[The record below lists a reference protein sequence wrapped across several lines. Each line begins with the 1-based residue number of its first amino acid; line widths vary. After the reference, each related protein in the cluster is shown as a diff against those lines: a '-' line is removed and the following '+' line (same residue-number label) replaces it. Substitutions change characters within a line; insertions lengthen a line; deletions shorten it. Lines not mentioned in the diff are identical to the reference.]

1 MYWGLQLKIST
12 AHNPKTKQQNSC
24 FIPVSMSFPE
34 PKSWLTADQQAA
46 MLNPYPMAHAITCF
60 PSLDALVQPCTS
72 SINTLLT
79 HDARRVLV

>member
-12 AHNPKTKQQNSC
+12 AHNPKTKRQNSC

-46 MLNPYPMAHAITCF
+46 MLNPHPMTHAITRF
-60 PSLDALVQPCTS
+60 PLLDAPAHPCTS
-72 SINTLLT
+72 SMGTLFAQ
-79 HDARRVLV
+79 DARHDLV